1 MRRERLIRRLARIVY
16 LAIVAVVSLYLLLP
30 TLVVALASVSP
41 TAMLSFPP
49 TGFSL
54 EWYGNFLRRDEFT
67 GSFVLSVLLALFSAV
82 LATGLAVVAASGL
95 RQTKRRSRQFVT
107 GLALIPLILPTIV
120 YGPALLLL
128 SGSLGVTQSMWLTLL
143 VIAAAHL
150 ILALPFA
157 VQICFTSYDDLDPAM
172 EEAATIAGAGHARV
186 LRRIMVPLLIPG
198 ILASL
203 MFAFLISFDEP
214 VVSLFM
220 SRHDV
225 VTLPVRIF
233 TYMRFR
239 PDPTIAAI
247 STVMSLLALLAIV
260 VVDRQIGLDRILGLR
275 R

>member
-1 MRRERLIRRLARIVY
+1 MRRVTRYVY
-16 LAIVAVVSLYLLLP
+16 LTVVVAVSLYLLMP

-54 EWYGNFLRRDEFT
+54 EWYGNFFGRDEFT
-67 GSFVLSVLLALFSAV
+67 ESFVLSLALALFAAM
-82 LATGLAVVAASGL
+82 LATGLAVVAATSL
-95 RQTKRRSRQFVT
+95 RRSGGRAKRFVA
-107 GLALIPLILPTIV
+107 GLALFPIILPTIV

-128 SGSLGVTQSMWLTLL
+128 SGSMGVTQSMWLTLI

-157 VQICFTSYDDLDPAM
+157 VQICFTNYDDLDPAM
-172 EEAATIAGAGHARV
+172 EEAATIAGAGHGLL
-186 LRRIMVPLLIPG
+186 LRRIVVPLLIPG
-198 ILASL
+198 ILASF

-247 STVMSLLALLAIV
+247 STIMSLLALIAIIV
-260 VVDRQIGLDRILGLR
+260 IDRLVGLDRILGLR

>member
-1 MRRERLIRRLARIVY
+1 MRRLARLFY
-16 LAIVAVVSLYLLLP
+16 LAVIAVISLYLLLP

-49 TGFSL
+49 SGFSL
-54 EWYGNFLRRDEFT
+54 EWYGNFLARDEFT
-67 GSFVLSVLLALFSAV
+67 ESFVISVLLAAFAALVS
-82 LATGLAVVAASGL
+82 TGLAVVAATGL
-95 RQTKRRSRQFVT
+95 RRVRRRARQFVA
-107 GLALIPLILPTIV
+107 GLALFPIILPTIV

-143 VIAAAHL
+143 VIAGAHL
-150 ILALPFA
+150 VLSLPFA

-172 EEAATIAGAGHARV
+172 EEAAVIAGAGHGRV
-186 LRRIMVPLLIPG
+186 LRRIVVPLLIPG

-225 VTLPVRIF
+225 VTLPVRIL

-247 STVMSLLALLAIV
+247 STIMSLLALLAII